1 MMHNRNFFRAG
12 IVVVGL
18 VILFAPVLFYVSNRR
33 ENDAVSRIQ
42 VEQVLKNTWSQ
53 LEPAEQIEAIAGWS
67 DGTVELIQANG
78 ITSDRYYVPEEYQG
92 QQVYLVTFRSENYQ
106 ITGNVEKLVDAV
118 TGQIVGYNLRD

>member
-1 MMHNRNFFRAG
+1 MHNRNFFRTG

-78 ITSDRYYVPEEYQG
+78 ITSDRYYVPEEYQ
-92 QQVYLVTFRSENYQ
+92 
-106 ITGNVEKLVDAV
+106 
-118 TGQIVGYNLRD
+118 